1 MKQYLDLLDRIVKE
15 GVWVENK
22 RTKSKC
28 LTIINHDLMLT
39 PYQFPLVTTRK
50 SYYKVAIGEIL
61 GYIRG
66 YTKTSQFHELG
77 VKTWDANAQNPD
89 WLDNPNHKFM
99 NEKYGDLG
107 LIYGAVGNQIHK
119 VKVKNKKLALSDELV
134 SGHTLKDIVDNLTND
149 NDTRGL
155 IWNFWNP
162 MYFELGCLR
171 PCMFM
176 HQFSLLGDTVHL
188 NTTQRSQDVPLGGNF
203 NMIQAWFLL
212 WLVCQLS
219 GKKQGNVY
227 HKIVNAHIYEN
238 QLDQVKEQLSR
249 TPFDPPTFKYV
260 GKEKITWDYV
270 LNRMHPND
278 FVVENYQYHPPIKF
292 EFTV

>member
-1 MKQYLDLLDRIVKE
+1 MQQYLNLLDRIVKE

-28 LTIINHDLMLT
+28 LTVINHDLTLT
-39 PYQFPLVTTRK
+39 PDQFPLVTTRK
-50 SYYKVAIGEIL
+50 SYYKAAIGEIL

-89 WLDNPNHKFM
+89 WLNNPNYKFM

-119 VKVKNKKLALSDELV
+119 VKIRNKKLSLSDELV

-155 IWNFWNP
+155 IWN
-162 MYFELGCLR
+162 
-171 PCMFM
+171 
-176 HQFSLLGDTVHL
+176 
-188 NTTQRSQDVPLGGNF
+188 
-203 NMIQAWFLL
+203 
-212 WLVCQLS
+212 
-219 GKKQGNVY
+219 
-227 HKIVNAHIYEN
+227 
-238 QLDQVKEQLSR
+238 
-249 TPFDPPTFKYV
+249 
-260 GKEKITWDYV
+260 
-270 LNRMHPND
+270 
-278 FVVENYQYHPPIKF
+278 
-292 EFTV
+292 